1 LHRRVGFVWPV
12 YCKVCA
18 EEIMVLPQGTGCHL
32 SCVIIGL
39 PLDKEYRIGGLAEN
53 QSQMHMAGD
62 FHVVSISNIQS
73 RLDA

>member
-1 LHRRVGFVWPV
+1 
-12 YCKVCA
+12 
-18 EEIMVLPQGTGCHL
+18 MVLPQGTGCHL

-53 QSQMHMAGD
+53 QSQMRMAGD